1 MFGPDPI
8 NLADP
13 SPYGPLAYYGHLL
26 IGAVI
31 VIAAL
36 SALFARKGSPRHI
49 WSGRVFLVGLLFV
62 SLTSISMLSN
72 VFIPPLFMAV
82 FTAIYAAGG
91 AWLALRDATKRVKLT
106 EWALLVFEIAG
117 LCLFLSIAIPAAA
130 AGTIPPFAPAV
141 IAFIPL
147 VLIAGDINWFLNQ
160 NRRRELRVRRHLARM
175 VWAFVV
181 VIRAPMVELAA
192 AGLPISQ
199 PLTIFGPILLA
210 LVLILYFQRKHGG
223 RGAQNPKAAS
233 SRSTAGL

>member
-8 NLADP
+8 DLADP

-26 IGAVI
+26 IGALI

-36 SALFARKGSPRHI
+36 SALSARKGGPRHV
-49 WSGRVFLVGLLFV
+49 WSGRAFLIGLLVV
-62 SLTSISMLSN
+62 SLTSISMLAN

-91 AWLALRDATKRVKLT
+91 AWLALRDATARVKAAELG
-106 EWALLVFEIAG
+106 LLVFEIAG

-130 AGTIPPFAPAV
+130 AGTIPPFAPVV

-147 VLIAGDINWFLNQ
+147 VLIAGDIHWFLNPS
-160 NRRRELRVRRHLARM
+160 RRRELRIRRHLARM
-175 VWAFVV
+175 VWGFVV

-199 PLTIFGPILLA
+199 PMTIFGPIVLA
-210 LVLILYFQRKHGG
+210 LVMIAYFQRKYGG
-223 RGAQNPKAAS
+223 RGAQNPKMAS